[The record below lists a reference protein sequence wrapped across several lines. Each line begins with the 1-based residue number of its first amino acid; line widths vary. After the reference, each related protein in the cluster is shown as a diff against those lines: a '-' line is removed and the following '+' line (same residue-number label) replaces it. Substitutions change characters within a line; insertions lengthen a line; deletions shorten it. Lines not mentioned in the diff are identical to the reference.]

1 MKIAFNM
8 VSATHGGG
16 FQTYNQNILNRLL
29 TDKNHKSNEIFIFTN
44 DKSYKTDNKQ
54 INLIYISNFFSITL
68 YRLFWMQF
76 ILPIYL
82 IYFKVDTLFSPM
94 NIMPIIVKLFKIKT
108 ILVVHSNLPWLFPN
122 DMPGNKAKLFIQK
135 FIMNYS
141 INFAD
146 RIIVD
151 SRTAKNE
158 LYNIFSKI
166 SNKIETI
173 YLGAEGLL
181 QKLQYKETIFIDNLD
196 ITNEEYFLTISS
208 AVPYHC
214 LIELIIAYNKI
225 CENKNAIP
233 KYLIISKKLDSNY
246 FNKLKNIIKNS
257 KFSEKIIL
265 IEDLESKF
273 LPEIYKNSNL
283 YIFSSYCEVFGL
295 TNLEAMN
302 YGVPVVTSNRSSL
315 PEICGEA
322 AIYSNPEDPE
332 DIKNKVSELYFDK
345 KLKDKMIE
353 NGYNNVKKY
362 SWDNTFEK
370 TLKTIYN
377 V

>member
-1 MKIAFNM
+1 MK
-8 VSATHGGG
+8 
-16 FQTYNQNILNRLL
+16 Y
-29 TDKNHKSNEIFIFTN
+29 
-44 DKSYKTDNKQ
+44 
-54 INLIYISNFFSITL
+54 
-68 YRLFWMQF
+68 
-76 ILPIYL
+76 
-82 IYFKVDTLFSPM
+82 
-94 NIMPIIVKLFKIKT
+94 
-108 ILVVHSNLPWLFPN
+108 
-122 DMPGNKAKLFIQK
+122 
-135 FIMNYS
+135 
-141 INFAD
+141 
-146 RIIVD
+146 
-151 SRTAKNE
+151 
-158 LYNIFSKI
+158 
-166 SNKIETI
+166 
-173 YLGAEGLL
+173 
-181 QKLQYKETIFIDNLD
+181 
-196 ITNEEYFLTISS
+196 
-208 AVPYHC
+208 
-214 LIELIIAYNKI
+214 
-225 CENKNAIP
+225 
-233 KYLIISKKLDSNY
+233 
-246 FNKLKNIIKNS
+246 NKLKNIIKNS